1 MRLRTLEHSTCKRND
16 ATKFRMP
23 HATWG
28 VSSQRIR
35 ESPLAAGVHRLQLA
49 MFNRR
54 YVERQQNTSDMNT
67 QLMKVGGHEITFTG
81 KPYESMLRKSGSL
94 VSPREFIAKHAGL
107 EVTTTDK
114 GRVLIEGKAEQTMK
128 DVKAMIVAKHG
139 DEKSKTIVKAGN
151 ALYDAGRSAFYT
163 DSTKICALVGA
174 DASLRKIAK
183 PVFGKK
189 GFMGFNISARVE
201 RKQSA
206 NSGLAEKLAATQ
218 AQLDAALAKLG
229 QRALESGA
237 QA

>member
-1 MRLRTLEHSTCKRND
+1 MTNQI
-16 ATKFRMP
+16 
-23 HATWG
+23 
-28 VSSQRIR
+28 V
-35 ESPLAAGVHRLQLA
+35 
-49 MFNRR
+49 
-54 YVERQQNTSDMNT
+54 
-67 QLMKVGGHEITFTG
+67 KVGGHEITMAG
-81 KPYESMLRKSGSL
+81 KPYENMLRPSGSL
-94 VSPREFIAKHAGL
+94 KSFREVLAAAAGL
-107 EVTTTDK
+107 AVTTTDK
-114 GRVLIEGKAEQTMK
+114 GRVLIEGKEGLTSK
-128 DVKAMIVAKHG
+128 EVRELITAKHG
-139 DEKSKTIVKAGN
+139 EEKTKALVKATN
-151 ALYDAGRSAFYT
+151 ATFDAGRSAFYS

-174 DASLRKIAK
+174 DSSLRKIAK